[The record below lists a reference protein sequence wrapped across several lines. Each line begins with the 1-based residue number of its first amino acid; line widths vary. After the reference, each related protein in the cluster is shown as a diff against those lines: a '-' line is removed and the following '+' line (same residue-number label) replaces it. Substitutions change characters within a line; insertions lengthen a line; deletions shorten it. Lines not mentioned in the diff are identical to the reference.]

1 MSFTIPDELLQ
12 VAHISE
18 EEIKRE
24 IALLLF
30 QKGKLTLEQCSR
42 VMGIDRIQCQ
52 HILASLDIPIHYT
65 KEDLQEDMK
74 TLRKL
79 EVL

>member
-12 VAHISE
+12 AAHISE
-18 EEIKRE
+18 EEIKQE

-42 VMGIDRIQCQ
+42 MLGIDRIQFQ
-52 HILASLDIPIHYT
+52 RILASREIGRAH
-65 KEDLQEDMK
+65 
-74 TLRKL
+74 
-79 EVL
+79 V